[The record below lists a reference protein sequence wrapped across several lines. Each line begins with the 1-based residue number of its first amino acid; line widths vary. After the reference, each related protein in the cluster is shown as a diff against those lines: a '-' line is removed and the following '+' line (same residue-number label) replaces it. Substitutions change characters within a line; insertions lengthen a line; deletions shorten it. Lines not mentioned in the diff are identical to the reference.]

1 MQSLRRRSVLHLLFP
16 SLLLVSASCGAPA
29 TTTVSGDAFDF
40 SVGITGGVV
49 NAHVYVLEDPT
60 LDAHTDATGHFV
72 IAGVRIGGDATLVM
86 EHPDFIPIQTA
97 TIAVPAA
104 GLSRVTFQAVTP
116 TVRDALATSL
126 GLTIDATRCQMVTTV
141 TRIGRSVYDMGA
153 HGESM
158 ATVTIDP
165 PLPATSGPIYFN
177 SMVFPDPALTQTSD
191 DGGVLFTN
199 VPVGTY
205 TWTATKPGA
214 TFAQVRMRC
223 RAGVLVNAAPPWGL
237 QRLM

>member
-1 MQSLRRRSVLHLLFP
+1 MPPRRYLFSSFVVLA
-16 SLLLVSASCGAPA
+16 LVSCGAPS

-40 SVGITGGVV
+40 SVGITGGIA
-49 NAHVYVLEDPT
+49 NAHVYLLEDPA
-60 LDAHTDATGHFV
+60 LDAQTDAMGHFV
-72 IAGVRIGGDATLVM
+72 IANVPVGSDATLVM
-86 EHPDFIPIQTA
+86 EHPDYVLIQTA
-97 TIAVPAA
+97 TITVPDG
-104 GLSRVTFQAVTP
+104 GLSRVTFQSVTP
-116 TVRDALATSL
+116 DVRDGLAASL
-126 GLTIDATRCQMVTTV
+126 GVTLDPTRCQMVTTV

-165 PLPATSGPIYFN
+165 PLPSTSGPIYFN
-177 SMVFPDPALTQTSD
+177 AMVFPDRSLSETSD

-199 VPVGTY
+199 VPPGDY
-205 TWTATKPGA
+205 TWTATKAGA
-214 TFAQVRMRC
+214 TFAQVRMHC

>member
-1 MQSLRRRSVLHLLFP
+1 MLPHRALFA
-16 SLLLVSASCGAPA
+16 LVAFTLTSCGAPS

-40 SVGITGGVV
+40 SVGITGGIA
-49 NAHVYVLEDPT
+49 NAHVYLLENAS
-60 LDAHTDATGHFV
+60 LDAHTDAMGHFV
-72 IAGVRIGGDATLVM
+72 IANVPIGSDATLVM
-86 EHPDFIPIQTA
+86 EHPDYILIQTA
-97 TIAVPAA
+97 TIAVPVA

-116 TVRDALATSL
+116 NVRDALAASL
-126 GLTIDATRCQMVTTV
+126 GLTVDPTRCQMVTTV

-158 ATVTIDP
+158 ATVTLDP
-165 PLPATSGPIYFN
+165 PLPSTSGPIYFN
-177 SMVFPDPALTQTSD
+177 AMVFPDRSLTQTSD

-199 VPVGTY
+199 VPAGDY
-205 TWTATKPGA
+205 TWTATKAGA
-214 TFAQVRMRC
+214 TFAPVRMRC